1 MSNPSF
7 GGGRRGTGDEN
18 GSQNGPPGSP
28 AVLVI
33 ERTEA
38 TRRLMAQAL
47 RPDYRVDAV
56 ATYEQARRRAAE
68 TRYDG
73 IVLSVYRQDVEAGVE
88 LMTTIRASAPR
99 EAISVIL
106 VGRSPLDRAPSSF
119 LDAGFDDVM
128 RMPFAKSDLLDVV
141 GRHVSVE

>member
-7 GGGRRGTGDEN
+7 GGGRGGTGDEN
-18 GSQNGPPGSP
+18 GSQNGPPGGP

-33 ERTEA
+33 EQTEA

-47 RPDYRVDAV
+47 RPDYRVDTV
-56 ATYEQARRRAAE
+56 ATYDQARRRAAE

-73 IVLSVYRQDVEAGVE
+73 IVLSVYRQDVEAGIE
-88 LMTTIRASAPR
+88 LGKDLRASVPS
-99 EAISVIL
+99 EDISVIL
-106 VGRSPLDRAPSSF
+106 VGRSSLDRASSSL

>member
-1 MSNPSF
+1 MNSSF
-7 GGGRRGTGDEN
+7 GDGGRTEDEN
-18 GSQNGPPGSP
+18 GFQNGPSGGP

-47 RPDYRVDAV
+47 RPDYRVDVV
-56 ATYEQARRRAAE
+56 ATYDQARRRAEE

-73 IVLSVYRQDVEAGVE
+73 IVLSVYRQDVGAGVE
-88 LMTTIRASAPR
+88 LMKDLRASAPP
-99 EAISVIL
+99 EEVAVIL
-106 VGRSPLDRAPSSF
+106 VGRSSFDRDPSSL

-128 RMPFAKSDLLDVV
+128 RMPFAKSTLLDVV
-141 GRHVSVE
+141 GRHVSAE